1 MQYIKQQNYSLHHTC
16 HDWLYQDN
24 VLISRQHDL
33 HTFSFCRHNEMM
45 PLASNQQGVSINKW
59 WLPENNSKMK
69 VNKICV
75 NKNILIKNVI
85 IVKCK

>member
-1 MQYIKQQNYSLHHTC
+1 
-16 HDWLYQDN
+16 
-24 VLISRQHDL
+24 
-33 HTFSFCRHNEMM
+33 MM